1 MPSLARTITESI
13 WFQRFII
20 GIIVFIGIVMGLET
34 YPSVM
39 AKWGNLLHAL
49 DKMIIGIFVIEIAL
63 KLLSHGRNFLHFFN
77 DPWNVFDFIIVAICL
92 LPLNSEFAAV
102 LRLVRILRVLRLIS
116 VLPRLQIL
124 IGALLRS
131 VPSMGYVA
139 LLLVLLVYMYAVMG
153 TVFFGL
159 NDPLHFG
166 TIQNSMLTLFQVVT
180 LEGWAEILKTQM
192 YGSDQFGGDQMMGL
206 ARESLGQPLIAA
218 AYFVS
223 FILFGTMIMLNLLIG
238 VVVNSMSE
246 MHQEAEEASATQ
258 SHSIKE
264 IETTLAQMEKSL
276 AELKKQLI
284 KKNQD

>member
-1 MPSLARTITESI
+1 
-13 WFQRFII
+13 
-20 GIIVFIGIVMGLET
+20 MGLET

-92 LPLNSEFAAV
+92 LPLDSEFAAV

-124 IGALLRS
+124 VGALLRS